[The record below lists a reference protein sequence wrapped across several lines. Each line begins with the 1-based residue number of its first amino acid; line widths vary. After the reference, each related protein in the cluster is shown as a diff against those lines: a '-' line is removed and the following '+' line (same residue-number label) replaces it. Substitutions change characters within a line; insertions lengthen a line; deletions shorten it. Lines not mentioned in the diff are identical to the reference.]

1 MKLYELEDCMT
12 DKRCSNIKQFQTK
25 CVVVKR
31 AGFVALA
38 LICGIFAGPTNA
50 DDYQQLSNPATNQEQ
65 REMNRDINQDQRQIN
80 RDINQ
85 DQRQINQDINQEQR
99 GSNIDRQFGGR
110 GR

>member
-1 MKLYELEDCMT
+1 MT
-12 DKRCSNIKQFQTK
+12 DKPRRSIEQFQTK

-38 LICGIFAGPTNA
+38 LICGIFTGPANA
-50 DDYQQLSNPATNQEQ
+50 DDYQQLSNPTQDQTITNQDQ

-80 RDINQ
+80 RDVNQDQRQMNQDINQ
-85 DQRQINQDINQEQR
+85 DQRSSET
-99 GSNIDRQFGGR
+99 DRQFGGR